1 MSVSGVSKEM
11 NDDLSKYTQ
20 EQLIAAYQNE
30 YEYLIHDDFDPE
42 EDMSAE
48 KHLEW
53 VRSLPLEELKV
64 EILESIEED
73 NDNQDEG
80 DSISVSD
87 YMNRW
92 L

>member
-1 MSVSGVSKEM
+1 MD
-11 NDDLSKYTQ
+11 NDLATYTQ
-20 EQLIAAYQNE
+20 EQLITACQNE

-53 VRSLPLEELKV
+53 VRSLTLEELKV
-64 EILESIEED
+64 EILESIQAD
-73 NDNQDEG
+73 NENQDEG
-80 DSISVSD
+80 DSVSVSD
-87 YMNRW
+87 YMKRW

>member
-1 MSVSGVSKEM
+1 MI
-11 NDDLSKYTQ
+11 DDLSDYTK
-20 EQLIAAYQNE
+20 EQLIAALQNE
-30 YEYLIHDDFDPE
+30 YVYLIHDDFDPE

-64 EILESIEED
+64 EILESIEAD
-73 NDNQDEG
+73 NENQDEG
-80 DSISVSD
+80 DSISASD
-87 YMNRW
+87 YMKRW